1 MPARS
6 AYIKLAVFAAVVAGA
21 FAVARAAGLAEY
33 TDVQALAGAVR
44 RARDVPWAPVLFVLA
59 YVLLTTVGLPG
70 SALTLAGGAIF
81 GFWLGT
87 ALNWLGATLGATCA
101 FLLARLLGQDAVGR
115 LLGRHAARLDRAAA
129 QHGFA
134 ALLRLRLLPVVPFNA
149 LNFGAAFARVP
160 LRPYV
165 AATALGI
172 IPGTA
177 VYTYF
182 ADAVLSGAEGARRQA
197 LVRVAVAGALL
208 ILLSFTPAVAR
219 RLGWIGGAG
228 PAEEPN

>member
-6 AYIKLAVFAAVVAGA
+6 PYIKLAILAAIVVGA
-21 FAVARAAGLAEY
+21 FAAARAAGIAEY
-33 TDVQALAGAVR
+33 TDVRALAAAVR
-44 RARDVPWAPVLFVLA
+44 RARDLPAAPVLFVLA

-87 ALNWLGATLGATCA
+87 ALNWLGATLGATGA
-101 FLLARLLGQDAVGR
+101 YVLARTLGQEAVGR

-134 ALLRLRLLPVVPFNA
+134 ALLRLRLLPVIPFNA
-149 LNFGAAFARVP
+149 LNFGAAFAGVP
-160 LRPYV
+160 FRSYV
-165 AATALGI
+165 AATAIGI
-172 IPGTA
+172 VPGTA

-197 LVRVAVAGALL
+197 LVRVAIAGTLL
-208 ILLSFTPAVAR
+208 VLLSFAPAVAR
-219 RLGWIGGAG
+219 RLGLIG
-228 PAEEPN
+228 PAAHSGEPS

>member
-6 AYIKLAVFAAVVAGA
+6 AYIKLAVFAAIVAGA
-21 FAVARAAGLAEY
+21 FAAARAAGLAEY
-33 TDVQALAGAVR
+33 ADVQALAAAVR
-44 RARDVPWAPVLFVLA
+44 HARDVPAAPALFVLA

-81 GFWLGT
+81 GFWVGT
-87 ALNWLGATLGATCA
+87 ALNWLGATLGATGA
-101 FLLARLLGQDAVGR
+101 YLLARALGQDAVGR
-115 LLGRHAARLDRAAA
+115 LLGRHATRLDRAAA
-129 QHGFA
+129 RHGFL

-149 LNFGAAFARVP
+149 LNYGAALAGVP

-172 IPGTA
+172 IPGAA

-197 LVRVAVAGALL
+197 LVRVAIAGTLL
-208 ILLSFTPAVAR
+208 VLLSFAPAIAR
-219 RLGWIGGAG
+219 RLGWMGAAG
-228 PAEEPN
+228 RPGQPS